1 MSRAGPGIVTAMAS
15 SPLRDLEAISSA
27 CARDRILI
35 AMRRGGGAG
44 MGETPDKVAALMDA
58 TRALGA
64 MGAPHALV
72 GGVAVGVHS
81 GVPRATADTDI
92 AVFSTLD
99 RSAVIQALV
108 GAGLRPTGEFSH
120 SAEFRHASGERVRIV
135 FDAGFDPMIQRA
147 ERLRVAGVD
156 VPIVRKDDLI
166 AMKERAAADPA
177 RRRSEALRDRAD
189 AELLRGDVP
198 DPDEGW

>member
-1 MSRAGPGIVTAMAS
+1 
-15 SPLRDLEAISSA
+15 
-27 CARDRILI
+27 
-35 AMRRGGGAG
+35 

-64 MGAPHALV
+64 MGAPHGLV

-147 ERLRVAGVD
+147 ERLRVAGVE
-156 VPIVRKDDLI
+156 VPIVPKDDLI

-177 RRRSEALRDRAD
+177 RRRSLALRDRAD
-189 AELLRGDVP
+189 VELLRGDVP

>member
-1 MSRAGPGIVTAMAS
+1 MAS
-15 SPLRDLEAISSA
+15 SPLRELEAISRVS
-27 CARDRILI
+27 ARDRVLI
-35 AMRRGGGAG
+35 AMRRAGGAG
-44 MGETPDKVAALMDA
+44 MVETPDKVAALMDA
-58 TRALGA
+58 TRALAA

-81 GVPRATADTDI
+81 GVPRATADTGL
-92 AVFSTLD
+92 AVLSTLD

-108 GAGLRPTGEFSH
+108 AAGLRLTGEFSH
-120 SAEFRHASGERVRIV
+120 SVNFRHASGEPVQIV

-147 ERLRVAGVD
+147 ERLRVAGIE

-177 RRRSEALRDRAD
+177 RRRSKALRDRAD
-189 AELLRGDVP
+189 VELLRGDVP

>member
-1 MSRAGPGIVTAMAS
+1 MSHPGAGIVTTMVS
-15 SPLRDLEAISSA
+15 SPLRELEAISRASA
-27 CARDRILI
+27 R
-35 AMRRGGGAG
+35 
-44 MGETPDKVAALMDA
+44 DKVAALMDA

-64 MGAPHALV
+64 MGAPHALI

-81 GVPRATADTDI
+81 GVPRATADTDL
-92 AVFSTLD
+92 AVLSTLD

-120 SAEFRHASGERVRIV
+120 SAELRHASGERVRIV
-135 FDAGFDPMIQRA
+135 FDAGLDPMIQRA

-166 AMKERAAADPA
+166 AAADPA
-177 RRRSEALRDRAD
+177 RRRSKALRDRAD
-189 AELLRGDVP
+189 VELLRGDVP

>member
-1 MSRAGPGIVTAMAS
+1 MV
-15 SPLRDLEAISSA
+15 
-27 CARDRILI
+27 
-35 AMRRGGGAG
+35 
-44 MGETPDKVAALMDA
+44 ETPDKVAALMDA

-64 MGAPHALV
+64 LGAPHALI

-92 AVFSTLD
+92 AVLSTLD
-99 RSAVIQALV
+99 RNAVIQALV
-108 GAGLRPTGEFSH
+108 DARFRLTGQFAH
-120 SAEFRHASGERVRIV
+120 SANFRHASGEPVQIV
-135 FDAGFDPMIQRA
+135 FDPGFDPMILRA
-147 ERLRVAGVD
+147 ERLGVAGVD

-177 RRRSEALRDRAD
+177 RRRSKALRDRAD
-189 AELLRGDVP
+189 VELLRGDVP

>member
-64 MGAPHALV
+64 LDH
-72 GGVAVGVHS
+72 GV
-81 GVPRATADTDI
+81 
-92 AVFSTLD
+92 
-99 RSAVIQALV
+99 
-108 GAGLRPTGEFSH
+108 E
-120 SAEFRHASGERVRIV
+120 
-135 FDAGFDPMIQRA
+135 
-147 ERLRVAGVD
+147 AGVEHD
-156 VPIVRKDDLI
+156 ST
-166 AMKERAAADPA
+166 
-177 RRRSEALRDRAD
+177 RSPLA
-189 AELLRGDVP
+189 
-198 DPDEGW
+198 